1 MDGRPGGQGLPRWRW
16 MRRKLS
22 PAECM
27 RASGDGQA
35 TASGNPEVA
44 ATPDAGGPSQF
55 GELVP
60 ADTKLIP
67 PSLARSFGIL
77 EALLVAANEAS
88 NRSSDGSGSKG
99 GSGPGTAGKFDS
111 HGGPAEPAD
120 AGAAAHAPRRQEGGN
135 RRRSTEQGGPAGAS
149 PWRQEGV
156 VLAHHSA
163 PHLAA
168 AGRRDYAPSP
178 ARLAGDRPLE
188 LLSDLASSRRS
199 LASGGRSS
207 VAMGTRADTL
217 WWLRCVDCPDACTTS
232 RRHRLRRPVQAETHR
247 HRG

>member
-1 MDGRPGGQGLPRWRW
+1 M
-16 MRRKLS
+16 S

-27 RASGDGQA
+27 RAGGDGEA
-35 TASGNPEVA
+35 NASGNPEVA
-44 ATPDAGGPSQF
+44 ATGDAGGPSPF

-111 HGGPAEPAD
+111 HGGLAETAE
-120 AGAAAHAPRRQEGGN
+120 AGAAAHAPRRQVGGN

-149 PWRQEGV
+149 PWRQGGV
-156 VLAHHSA
+156 VLAHHSV
-163 PHLAA
+163 PHLGTA
-168 AGRRDYAPSP
+168 RRRNCAPSP

-188 LLSDLASSRRS
+188 LLSALSSSRRN

-207 VAMGTRADTL
+207 VAMGTRADTRR
-217 WWLRCVDCPDACTTS
+217 LRCVDRPDPCTTS
-232 RRHRLRRPVQAETHR
+232 RRHRLWRPVEAETHR